1 LSVGRLLISKQHDRD
16 PITMTTIRNIAKE
29 RLLNGELAIGIG
41 LRQART
47 VDITKIMKT
56 VGFDWLFID
65 QEHGAFGLDDAADI
79 SCAAQDAG
87 ITPIVRVP
95 GFEHYHAA
103 KALDGGAQG
112 IVVPHVDTPDVAAA
126 MVANCRYPPIGKR
139 SVVGSLPQL
148 DFAAVPLG
156 EATKAVNDS
165 TLLVLMIETGEAV
178 ANAEKIA
185 ATPGVDVLLVGAND
199 LSMELG
205 IPGKLDHPNM
215 VEALETIVAGC
226 RKAGIFPGLGGVYR
240 QDLIERYVEMGFRMI
255 LAGSD
260 LSLMMTAGKASASAI
275 RALPVS

>member
-1 LSVGRLLISKQHDRD
+1 
-16 PITMTTIRNIAKE
+16 MTTIRNVAKE
-29 RLLNGELAIGIG
+29 RLLAGELAIGVG
-41 LRQART
+41 LRQSRT
-47 VDITKIMKT
+47 VDIAKAMKT
-56 VGFDWLFID
+56 AGFDWLFLD
-65 QEHGAFGLDDAADI
+65 QEHSMMGLDDAAAI

-95 GFEHYHAA
+95 GFEHHHAA

-112 IVVPHVDTPDVAAA
+112 IVVPHVDTPEVAAA

-148 DFAAVPLG
+148 DFASVPLG
-156 EATKAVNDS
+156 EAAEAVNSS
-165 TLLVLMIETGEAV
+165 TLLVLMIETGKAV

-205 IPGKLDHPNM
+205 IPGELDHPRM

-240 QDLIERYVEMGFRMI
+240 QDLIERYIQMGFRMI

-260 LSLMMTAGKASASAI
+260 LSFMMTAGKTTASAI
-275 RALPVS
+275 RSVARPPR